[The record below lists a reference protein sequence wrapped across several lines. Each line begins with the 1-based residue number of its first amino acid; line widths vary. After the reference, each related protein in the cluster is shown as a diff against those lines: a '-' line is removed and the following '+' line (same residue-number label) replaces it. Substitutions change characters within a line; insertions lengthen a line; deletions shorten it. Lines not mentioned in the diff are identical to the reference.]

1 MRQFRECIQFSIQFP
16 VVLWSSNKITDVE
29 YSLIDTAIDTALQI
43 NIEDTK
49 KIPAG
54 WEIFSST
61 TSAETEFLVF

>member
-1 MRQFRECIQFSIQFP
+1 MRQFRECIQISIQFP

-49 KIPAG
+49 KFQQG
-54 WEIFSST
+54 GKF
-61 TSAETEFLVF
+61 FLQPLVLRQNF

>member
-49 KIPAG
+49 KFQQG
-54 WEIFSST
+54 GKF
-61 TSAETEFLVF
+61 FLQPLVLRQNF

>member
-29 YSLIDTAIDTALQI
+29 YSLTDTAIDTALQI

-49 KIPAG
+49 KFQQG
-54 WEIFSST
+54 GKF
-61 TSAETEFLVF
+61 FLQPLVLRQNF